1 MNHSQPQQTRRVKKI
16 RAQGREAALKGAAE
30 SLCAYRDLLDVA
42 NWKAGYLTG
51 ISELREAC
59 NLPAFLRPQAW

>member
-1 MNHSQPQQTRRVKKI
+1 MNTKQPQQTRRVKKI
-16 RAQGREAALKGAAE
+16 RAQGRQAALEGATE

-51 ISELREAC
+51 IAELREQC
-59 NLPAFLRPQAW
+59 NLPEFLRPQA

>member
-1 MNHSQPQQTRRVKKI
+1 MNRSNQQQTRRVKKI
-16 RAQGREAALKGAAE
+16 RAQGRQAALDGATE

-51 ISELREAC
+51 VSELRETC
-59 NLPAFLRPQAW
+59 NLPEFLRPQA